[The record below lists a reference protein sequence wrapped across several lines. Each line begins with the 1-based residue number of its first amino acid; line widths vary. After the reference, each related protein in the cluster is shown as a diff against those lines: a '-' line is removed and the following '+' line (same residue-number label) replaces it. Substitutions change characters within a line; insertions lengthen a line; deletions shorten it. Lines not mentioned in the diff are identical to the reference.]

1 MKFFTQNSPSRSK
14 PQTFSR
20 KVKKYKLD
28 PLRNVLIADGYEDT
42 HELVM
47 SSKDCE
53 LKAVLNKF
61 GFYPESMLTTGRIVP
76 RDEDGVVLDKLVDT
90 GKTYEKA
97 DDLREELGLPNSMS
111 VPEIFAAISDM
122 TKKAAAKLGINP
134 VPQDRSV
141 SDKGGEKDVKEETEG
156 KEE

>member
-1 MKFFTQNSPSRSK
+1 MKFFTQNSESRSK
-14 PQTFSR
+14 PQKFSS
-20 KVKKYKLD
+20 KVKKFKLD
-28 PLRNVLIADGYEDT
+28 PLRNVLVPDGYEDT

-61 GFYPESMLTTGRIVP
+61 GFYPESLMSTGRVVP
-76 RDEDGVVLDKLVDT
+76 RDDDGVVLDKLVDT

-97 DDLREELGLPNSMS
+97 DEMREQLGLPNSMS
-111 VPEIFAAISDM
+111 VPEIFAAVSEL
-122 TKKAAAKLGINP
+122 TKKAAEKLGVNP
-134 VPQDRSV
+134 AQTAAV
-141 SDKGGEKDVKEETEG
+141 SDKGGDDNVEEKIEG